1 MRLIC
6 QFMTFLSQ
14 KYLTK
19 MDIKKFETLIIENLD
34 DVVEKIIKSEPILK
48 IPVKKGER
56 VGDGISKHLEREF
69 VNKTKKHTYFKNSEA
84 SPEGKTKNPFD
95 VQTVFKYKGHEELI
109 WIDFKA
115 VNIENEDT
123 NPDSGTPDK
132 VITLMEKGYF
142 YLAYIIVYYKG
153 VSEGLQFIEYN
164 KKIVKSYFLKNVS
177 STMRITPANQ
187 MQVNGFAEPE
197 ERTRENFLDFLLQK
211 KIESNE
217 RKFKK
222 AKQELENYKSGILKK
237 RLAPSENITI
247 KLLKKIN
254 KEQEE
259 KIKKL

>member
-1 MRLIC
+1 
-6 QFMTFLSQ
+6 MTFLSQ

-84 SPEGKTKNPFD
+84 SPEGK
-95 VQTVFKYKGHEELI
+95 
-109 WIDFKA
+109 
-115 VNIENEDT
+115 
-123 NPDSGTPDK
+123 SGTPDK